1 MEGTNTVIKKE
12 LRYLLHRRK
21 HLGIV
26 GIFILAFL
34 VISSLE
40 LKELG
45 PLFIGPVVLFVT
57 LWTFLMLTLKSEQVN
72 NTVNFLMAS
81 PLSFRE
87 VFFGKIAPTFILAY
101 SAELFSFGV
110 GSAVLWFSSAK
121 LLAPSM
127 NLLVLIVIPIWTWV
141 IAELLALSYMLFGS
155 PLIAQVFGVAFMM
168 LFINFS
174 TVASVDFLVS
184 SPTLLSFLGLAV
196 IVLSYYLLGRLDREW
211 VVKRWKHSGS

>member
-1 MEGTNTVIKKE
+1 MEGINAVIKKE

-21 HLGIV
+21 HLGFL
-26 GIFILAFL
+26 GIFVLIFL
-34 VISSLE
+34 VVSSLE

-57 LWTFLMLTLKSEQVN
+57 LWTFLILSLKSEQVN

-101 SAELFSFGV
+101 SAEVFSFGV
-110 GSAVLWFSSAK
+110 GSVVLWFSSAK
-121 LLAPSM
+121 LLPPSM
-127 NLLVLIVIPIWTWV
+127 NRLVLIVIPIWTWV
-141 IAELLALSYMLFGS
+141 IAEFLALSYTLFGN
-155 PLIAQVFGVAFMM
+155 PLFAQVFGLAFMM
-168 LFINFS
+168 LFLNFS
-174 TVASVDFLVS
+174 RGDSVDFLVS
-184 SPTLLSFLGLAV
+184 SPTLLALLGLTV
-196 IVLSYYLLGRLDREW
+196 IVLSYYLIGRLDKEW